1 MPDSLTVFCPLD
13 GNAVSLTQV
22 PDPVFSERMLGDGL
36 AIDPTG
42 ETVYSPIDGKIIN
55 FNKAL
60 HAFVVGQ
67 NGVEVLV
74 HVGLETVS
82 LQGKGFTALVKE
94 GDTVKAGQPI
104 LTFNLQTLRTEA
116 PSPLVMVVVTAPAD
130 TPISAAVYGDVKKGI
145 PLFSVPVEGGS
156 LESQTEETFYQSN
169 PIIIANSNGIH
180 ARPAAVLANLAAQHS
195 SSVEI
200 VFKERTASA
209 KSVVGIMGLALSY
222 KDSIILRVGGPETEA
237 RAMIAKLQ
245 EAFESGLGETV
256 TPTVKTHQSEEKATA
271 PLTRNTTLTGLT
283 TCGGLAFGKAFRFQ
297 TQQIAFEEFATNPAA
312 EKAELERALQTLRQE
327 LEQKI
332 EAEKN
337 EVARDILTAHLLLA
351 QDPLLFDVA
360 QQTIAR
366 GKTAEFAFNTAIRQS
381 VDVLK
386 KTNNPFLM
394 ERIADLKDLR
404 MEVLALLTGN
414 KKTTVQVPDGSIV
427 VAEEL
432 LPSDV
437 TSLPANIAGV
447 LLAQGS
453 PTAHAGILLRNRGIP
468 SVVRAGTT
476 VNEILNDTPLLL
488 DADHA
493 KVIIN
498 PEEAQVKDF
507 SARRERLQAETQQAL
522 ASAKMPAITLDGK
535 RIFVEGNVAGAAETA
550 SAWENGAEGMGLVR
564 TEFLFQGRAVAP
576 AESEQTAA
584 YQAVLDAAKDTT
596 VTFRLLDAGGDKPL
610 PFVNIAPE
618 ANPIVGVRG
627 IRAFEKNESFFR
639 TQLRALLQVKPLS
652 RVRIMLPM
660 VTFTQEL
667 TLFKNIIEEEKKALG
682 ITDSVQV
689 GTMIEVPSAA
699 LTAEQLAKE
708 ADFFSLGTNDLT
720 QYTLAIDRSHPI
732 LSAQSDSLHP
742 AVLQLIFATCRGAAA
757 HQRPVALCGAMA
769 GDKIAVPILI
779 GLGVSELAVGAG
791 AVARIKALIRKFNFT
806 DCQAVAQEALTLPD
820 AESVRKLV
828 KEKFSME

>member
-13 GNAVSLTQV
+13 GNSVSLDQV
-22 PDPVFSERMLGDGL
+22 PDPVFSERMLGDGT
-36 AIDPTG
+36 AIHPASG
-42 ETVYSPIDGKIIN
+42 AVYSPIDGKIIN
-55 FNKAL
+55 FNKAR
-60 HAFVVGQ
+60 HAFVVSQ
-67 NGVEVLV
+67 NGIEVLV
-74 HVGLETVS
+74 HVGLDTVS
-82 LQGKGFTALVKE
+82 LKGKGFTALAKE

-104 LTFNLQTLRTEA
+104 LTFDLETLLTGLA
-116 PSPLVMVVVTAPAD
+116 SPLVMVVVTAPAD
-130 TPISAAVYGDVKKGI
+130 IKISAPVYGPVKQGTA
-145 PLFSVPVEGGS
+145 LFSIPVACAS
-156 LESQTEETFYQSN
+156 SQTEAAETFWQSN
-169 PIIIANSNGIH
+169 PITIANANGIH
-180 ARPAAVLANLAAQHS
+180 ARPAAVLAHLAAQHPY
-195 SSVEI
+195 SVEL
-200 VFKERTASA
+200 VFKERSANA
-209 KSVVGIMGLALSY
+209 KSVVAIMGLALSHQ
-222 KDSIILRVGGPETEA
+222 DSIVLRVAGPEAEA

-245 EAFESGLGETV
+245 EAFETGLGETV
-256 TPTVKTHQSEEKATA
+256 TPVAKPTETQEKQTLPPSAT
-271 PLTRNTTLTGLT
+271 TTLTGLT
-283 TCGGLAFGKAFRFQ
+283 ACGGLAVGKAFRFQ
-297 TQQIAFEEFATNPAA
+297 TQQITFEEFAKDPVT
-312 EKAELERALQTLRQE
+312 EEAELERALQVLRQE

-332 EAEKN
+332 AAEKN

-351 QDPLLFDVA
+351 QDPLLFEVA
-360 QQTIAR
+360 KETVAK

-386 KTNNPFLM
+386 KTKNPFLM

-404 MEVLALLTGN
+404 LEVLALLTGDK
-414 KKTTVQVPDGSIV
+414 KKTLQVPDGSIL

-437 TSLPANIAGV
+437 TALPTNIAGV

-476 VNEILNDTPLLL
+476 VHEIANDTPLLL

-493 KVIIN
+493 KAVIN
-498 PEEAQVKDF
+498 PSEDQVKEF
-507 SARRERLQAETQQAL
+507 TVRRERLQAETKEAQA
-522 ASAKMPAITLDGK
+522 AANTPAVTLDGK
-535 RIFVEGNVAGAAETA
+535 RIFIEGNVAGAAETA
-550 SAWENGAEGMGLVR
+550 KACENGAEGMGLVR

-576 AESEQTAA
+576 AEAEQTTA

-627 IRAFEKNESFFR
+627 IRAFEKNEDFFR
-639 TQLRALLQVKPLS
+639 TQLRALLQVKPLN

-660 VTFTQEL
+660 VTFTEEL
-667 TLFKNIIEEEKKALG
+667 AHFKQIIEEEKTALG
-682 ITDSVQV
+682 ITESVQV

-699 LTAEQLAKE
+699 LTAEQLAKQ

-720 QYTLAIDRSHPI
+720 QYTLAIDRSHPV

-742 AVLQLIFATCRGAAA
+742 AVLQLIASTCRGAAA
-757 HQRPVALCGAMA
+757 YQRPVALCGAMA
-769 GDKIAVPILI
+769 GDKLAVPILI
-779 GLGVSELAVGAG
+779 GLGVTELAVGAG
-791 AVARIKALIRKFNFT
+791 TVARIKALVRKLNLA
-806 DCQAVAQEALTLPD
+806 DCQAVARQALTLPD